1 MEILQNRISR
11 PKELPTTFLKSPQQ
25 QKSTALGHSLSKK
38 KYTFDIIEVQSSY
51 FNHRKFH

>member
-1 MEILQNRISR
+1 MEIIQNRISR
-11 PKELPTTFLKSPQQ
+11 PKALPTTFLKSPQQ

-38 KYTFDIIEVQSSY
+38 KTFDIIEVQSSY